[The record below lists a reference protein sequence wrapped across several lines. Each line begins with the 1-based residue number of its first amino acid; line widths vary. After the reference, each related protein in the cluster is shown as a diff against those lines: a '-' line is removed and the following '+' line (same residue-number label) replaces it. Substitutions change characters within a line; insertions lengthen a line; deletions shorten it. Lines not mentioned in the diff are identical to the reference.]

1 MANTKSRRVALGSF
15 AAAACAILVPG
26 TAFAQGGAIQGGNTV
41 TVVGAY
47 TESAPVAAPSG
58 GGGGGGGGAAAAPS
72 GGGGGG
78 GGAAPSG
85 GGGPSAAQI
94 RAGRALEL
102 SNFTNLTGNLM
113 VACRTSGAMGNDV
126 CSSGDAAPAAP
137 GAPAAPAPPP
147 IDWIAVAR
155 TIASDAAA
163 TIGIEAIDIGI
174 VPEDVEGR
182 VGIVGLPTWMWVE
195 NPSPETIGPM
205 NRVVTS
211 GPVTVT
217 LNATLIAVDWD
228 MGDGGHQLCPGAWAP
243 YTPYFDAAGEAPSPT
258 CGYKYNRSSL
268 TEPGGNFNVAATS
281 TWTVTWSA
289 TTPAGAT
296 GGVIPMAR
304 TSETSIRLGE
314 NQVLVQPGR

>member
-1 MANTKSRRVALGSF
+1 MGSTKSRRIVLGLG
-15 AAAACAILVPG
+15 AAALSAALIPG
-26 TAFAQGGAIQGGNTV
+26 TAFAQGAAMVGGDTV
-41 TVVGAY
+41 TVAGAY

-72 GGGGGG
+72 GGGG

-113 VACRTSGAMGNDV
+113 VACRTSGAVGNDA
-126 CSSGDAAPAAP
+126 CSTGDAAPSAP

-174 VPEDVEGR
+174 VPEDIEGR
-182 VGIVGLPTWMWVE
+182 VGVVGLPTWMWVE

-217 LNATLIAVDWD
+217 LNATLVAVNWD
-228 MGDGGHQLCPGAWAP
+228 MGDGGGVPCPGATAP

-258 CGYKYNRSSL
+258 CGYKYTRSSL
-268 TEPGGNFNVAATS
+268 TEPGGKFNVAATS

-304 TSETSIRLGE
+304 TSETSVRLGE
-314 NQVLVQPGR
+314 NQVLVQPGG